1 MKHVSSIIILS
12 LFYLTAFSQT
22 ETRQVVP
29 TGENIQAIIL
39 KVNNYW
45 QGSNPESGNA
55 FWDNAAYHTGNMAA
69 YFATG
74 NEAYR
79 KYSEKW
85 AQTNEWK
92 GAKSNKKTSW
102 KYTYGETDEYVLFGD
117 WQICFQTYID
127 LYNLSPDE
135 KKIARALEVMEYEMS
150 TTNND
155 YWWWADGFYMVMPVM
170 TKLYKVTGNEL
181 YLSKLYDYF
190 SYAKQLMY
198 DAEAGLFYRDAKYI
212 YPKHKTNNDSKDFWS
227 RGNGWVFAGL
237 AKVLQDLPIADA
249 HRSEYVQ
256 VYQQMAEALK
266 NSQQEQGYWTRSLLD
281 EQQAPGYETSG
292 TAFFTYG
299 FLWGINNGILEKT
312 LYTATVNKSWNYLS
326 TIALQADG
334 KIGYVQPIGE
344 RADQHKN
351 VNAETTANFG
361 VGAFLLAASEMTRY
375 VNAEME
381 AWAGNAVNTVIFRN
395 NSIVTYKNTQFMA
408 WYNPKGYVCL
418 GKRTVGSQQWEIKQ
432 TNLTGSLS
440 DAHNCI
446 SIMVD
451 GEGYLHISWNHHGS
465 QLNYTKSVSPL
476 SLDLEENQQMTGN
489 HEEKVTYPGFYTMAD
504 GKLFFLYRDGYSGKG
519 NLLLN
524 SYNDATKTWT
534 QIHENLIDGEG
545 ARSAYW
551 QACTDRNN
559 VIHISWV
566 WRETPDVATNHDMCY
581 ARSADGGKT
590 WTDSKGKIYQ
600 LPITAQTAELAAT
613 IPPNSE
619 LINQTSMT
627 ADENGKPYIATY
639 YRNQDSAIP
648 QYHIIYLN
656 EDNEWKTVS
665 SDFRKTPF
673 TLSGVGTKKIAI
685 SRPQILCHGK
695 TLFLIYRDQERDS
708 RVSMAICNNLQENQ
722 WKIKD
727 LTDYSVGDWEPTYDT
742 ELWKKQYKLNL
753 FIQKTGQGDGEQ
765 NTDLPPQP
773 VSVLDVSENFLI
785 TEF

>member
-1 MKHVSSIIILS
+1 
-12 LFYLTAFSQT
+12 
-22 ETRQVVP
+22 
-29 TGENIQAIIL
+29 
-39 KVNNYW
+39 
-45 QGSNPESGNA
+45 
-55 FWDNAAYHTGNMAA
+55 
-69 YFATG
+69 
-74 NEAYR
+74 
-79 KYSEKW
+79 
-85 AQTNEWK
+85 
-92 GAKSNKKTSW
+92 
-102 KYTYGETDEYVLFGD
+102 
-117 WQICFQTYID
+117 
-127 LYNLSPDE
+127 
-135 KKIARALEVMEYEMS
+135 
-150 TTNND
+150 
-155 YWWWADGFYMVMPVM
+155 
-170 TKLYKVTGNEL
+170 
-181 YLSKLYDYF
+181 
-190 SYAKQLMY
+190 
-198 DAEAGLFYRDAKYI
+198 
-212 YPKHKTNNDSKDFWS
+212 
-227 RGNGWVFAGL
+227 
-237 AKVLQDLPIADA
+237 
-249 HRSEYVQ
+249 
-256 VYQQMAEALK
+256 
-266 NSQQEQGYWTRSLLD
+266 
-281 EQQAPGYETSG
+281 
-292 TAFFTYG
+292 
-299 FLWGINNGILEKT
+299 
-312 LYTATVNKSWNYLS
+312 
-326 TIALQADG
+326 
-334 KIGYVQPIGE
+334 
-344 RADQHKN
+344 
-351 VNAETTANFG
+351 
-361 VGAFLLAASEMTRY
+361 
-375 VNAEME
+375 ME